1 MAAMPPTSSQRKLQD
16 WAELVGDLATESA
29 LARRVSKKFEGS
41 HHSR

>member
-16 WAELVGDLATESA
+16 WAELVGDLASESA
-29 LARRVSKKFEGS
+29 ARRVSKKFEGS